1 MPYYPLSQIK
11 PNLYTNGGEY
21 VLSTTKENYIGY
33 YYEVSN
39 GKKYTG
45 KTPQDGQNILLI
57 YSLNIT
63 NDSPPLPEN
72 LNDSFI
78 SITYYNSPISYLK
91 ILPNGQVEE
100 TIYPLD
106 TKINSKKY
114 SSTNPIIS
122 RIIPPQFKPLP
133 TVKDYSLGV
142 FQRFFCKKNNENIY
156 FETDSDSHAKLSQ
169 RNSGIAFDLYSSLPT
184 LWYLKGDKEKIYQ
197 ANKGLIRLI
206 EQNQKWHGFSQ
217 FFKEDYLKYYQ
228 SSDVSNLYTS
238 GGEFK
243 TQSGQDYVGFYHIHN
258 GTIPMVGKIHTNN
271 PHEVLIPIPKPIV
284 QQKTQNNSSTIS
296 NIPTYSTPTEG
307 GGSYGGGGG
316 SY

>member
-21 VLSTTKENYIGY
+21 ALSTTKENYIGY

-45 KTPQDGQNILLI
+45 KTPQDGQNIFLI
-57 YSLNIT
+57 LPITINDDPLQSLPSN
-63 NDSPPLPEN
+63 P
-72 LNDSFI
+72 FI
-78 SITYYNSPISYLK
+78 YYINYQIPNVVDKKYEDIISYEYWSLK
-91 ILPNGQVEE
+91 TDRSI
-100 TIYPLD
+100 
-106 TKINSKKY
+106 
-114 SSTNPIIS
+114 

-169 RNSGIAFDLYSSLPT
+169 KNSGIAFDLYSSLST

-206 EQNQKWHGFSQ
+206 EQNQKWYGFSQ
-217 FFKEDYLKYYQ
+217 FFKEDYLKYYLE
-228 SSDVSNLYTS
+228 S
-238 GGEFK
+238 
-243 TQSGQDYVGFYHIHN
+243 
-258 GTIPMVGKIHTNN
+258 
-271 PHEVLIPIPKPIV
+271 
-284 QQKTQNNSSTIS
+284 
-296 NIPTYSTPTEG
+296 
-307 GGSYGGGGG
+307 
-316 SY
+316 